1 MSKTFLVE
9 DQAGNFAYI
18 EWKDS
23 NLPFNVMTT
32 APTIFNCSTG
42 EFVKNKNNRGEAD
55 LPKESPSA
63 RSFGE
68 WCEFSNKH
76 EVLGFEV
83 LGGSFRVTMEA
94 KLAEIKEPQ
103 KEPAMVFERLKTRPA
118 RDLRIRFDAEAFGKE
133 WNKGISDSLEGTRT
147 GRAPSTTIGYEQ
159 AESRVTRLGPKRQV
173 VVHTYTPGS
182 VPPSYQARMD
192 ALIKVANESTRKKDN
207 EDPS

>member
-18 EWKDS
+18 EWKDN

-42 EFVKNKNNRGEAD
+42 EFVKNKNNRGEDD

-68 WCEFSNKH
+68 WCEFSNQH

-94 KLAEIKEPQ
+94 KLAEIEEPEPKLVVKVLKE
-103 KEPAMVFERLKTRPA
+103 RPA
-118 RDLRIRFDAEAFGKE
+118 GDFRIRFDSDAFCKW
-133 WNKGISDSLEGTRT
+133 WNKGISDSIEGTRT
-147 GRAPSTTIGYEQ
+147 GRISSYL
-159 AESRVTRLGPKRQV
+159 AENGQGKSRLHREGPKRQV

-192 ALIKVANESTRKKDN
+192 ALIKVANESTRKKED